1 MMKQAFQELL
11 PPLRSGPDGR
21 SSWFDWLTDPL
32 PKRFMLPATGL
43 LIMGLDWLLFSEE
56 AASFG
61 LLIPFTSLFG
71 LLAGGIGT
79 YHLQTRH
86 GLDSK
91 PVAAL
96 KGVLAGILVAI
107 PFPLAG
113 TMIGGAILATS
124 GLAGLRWR
132 LLKSRFGRRDPLS
145 KSGI

>member
-1 MMKQAFQELL
+1 MNKKAFQELL
-11 PPLRSGPDGR
+11 PPLRSGPDAK
-21 SSWFDWLTDPL
+21 SSWIDWLTHPL

-61 LLIPFTSLFG
+61 LLIPFTSVVGF
-71 LLAGGIGT
+71 LAGSIGT
-79 YHLQTRH
+79 YHLQRRH

-91 PVAAL
+91 PAASL
-96 KGVLAGILVAI
+96 KALLAGVLVGI

-113 TMIGGAILATS
+113 TLAGGWILATS

-132 LLKSRFGRRDPLS
+132 LLKDRFSRRQTQ
-145 KSGI
+145 

>member
-1 MMKQAFQELL
+1 MAPIWANSKRCHYA
-11 PPLRSGPDGR
+11 D
-21 SSWFDWLTDPL
+21 DWLTDPL

-61 LLIPFTSLFG
+61 LLIPFTSMVGF
-71 LLAGGIGT
+71 LAGTIGT

-91 PVAAL
+91 PAAAL
-96 KGVLAGILVAI
+96 KGLLAGILVAI

-113 TMIGGAILATS
+113 
-124 GLAGLRWR
+124 
-132 LLKSRFGRRDPLS
+132 
-145 KSGI
+145 

>member
-1 MMKQAFQELL
+1 MNKQSFQELL
-11 PPLRSGPDGR
+11 PPLRRGPDGE
-21 SSWFDWLTDPL
+21 SGWIDWLTDPL

-61 LLIPFTSLFG
+61 LLIPFTSLVGF
-71 LLAGGIGT
+71 LAGSIGT

-91 PVAAL
+91 PVASL
-96 KGVLAGILVAI
+96 KGLLAGILVGI

-113 TMIGGAILATS
+113 TLAGGWILATS

-132 LLKSRFGRRDPLS
+132 LLKDRFSRRQTR
-145 KSGI
+145 

>member
-1 MMKQAFQELL
+1 MNKQTFQELL
-11 PPLRSGPDGR
+11 PPLRSDPAGAM
-21 SSWFDWLTDPL
+21 SWFDWLTDPL

-61 LLIPFTSLFG
+61 VLIPLTSLVGFVVG
-71 LLAGGIGT
+71 AFGT
-79 YHLQTRH
+79 YLLQTRR

-91 PVAAL
+91 LAAGL
-96 KGVLAGILVAI
+96 KALIAGLLVGI

-113 TMIGGAILATS
+113 TMAGGAILASS

-132 LLKSRFGRRDPLS
+132 LLKDRFSRRSPSR
-145 KSGI
+145 

>member
-1 MMKQAFQELL
+1 MNKQAFQELL
-11 PPLRSGPDGR
+11 PPLRSGPDGE
-21 SSWFDWLTDPL
+21 STWFDWLTNPL

-61 LLIPFTSLFG
+61 LLIPFTSMVGF
-71 LLAGGIGT
+71 LAGTIGT

-91 PVAAL
+91 PIAAL
-96 KGVLAGILVAI
+96 KGLLAGILVAI

-113 TMIGGAILATS
+113 TMVGGAILASS

-132 LLKSRFGRRDPLS
+132 LLKSRFSRKSLS
-145 KSGI
+145 

>member
-1 MMKQAFQELL
+1 MNNQAPQELL
-11 PPLRSGPDGR
+11 PPLRSVPADGLG
-21 SSWFDWLTDPL
+21 WLDWLIDPM

-61 LLIPFTSLFG
+61 VLIPFTSTVGFLVG
-71 LLAGGIGT
+71 SLGT

-86 GLDSK
+86 GHDST
-91 PVAAL
+91 PAACL
-96 KGVLAGILVAI
+96 KGLLAGILVGI

-113 TMIGGAILATS
+113 TVIGAAILAGS

-132 LLKSRFGRRDPLS
+132 LLKTRFTRR
-145 KSGI
+145 

>member
-1 MMKQAFQELL
+1 MNKQAFQELL
-11 PPLRSGPDGR
+11 PPLRIGPDGE
-21 SSWFDWLTDPL
+21 SSWLDWLTDPL

-61 LLIPFTSLFG
+61 VLIPFTSLVGF
-71 LLAGGIGT
+71 LAGSIGT
-79 YHLQTRH
+79 YHLQTRY

-91 PVAAL
+91 PAACL
-96 KGVLAGILVAI
+96 KGLVAGILVAI

-113 TMIGGAILATS
+113 TLAGGWILASS

-132 LLKSRFGRRDPLS
+132 LLRSQFSRRQTP
-145 KSGI
+145 

>member
-1 MMKQAFQELL
+1 MNKTGFQELL
-11 PPLRSGPDGR
+11 PPLRNGLDGE

-61 LLIPFTSLFG
+61 LLIPFTSLVGF
-71 LLAGGIGT
+71 LAGTFGT

-91 PVAAL
+91 PAAL
-96 KGVLAGILVAI
+96 LKGLLAGFLVGI

-113 TMIGGAILATS
+113 TMVGGAILASS

-132 LLKSRFGRRDPLS
+132 LLKSRFTRRDPLS
-145 KSGI
+145 KSSI